1 MADTGD
7 DMRGK
12 FITFEGCEG
21 SGKST
26 QIRLLSEK
34 LTALGVDVLCTREPG
49 GSDVAE
55 QIRKI
60 ILDGKNVSMC
70 DECEA
75 LLYAA
80 ARIQHLKEIVEPALE
95 CGATVL
101 CDRYVDSSL
110 AYQGYARGLGE
121 AYIEE
126 INSAALATYPPDI
139 TLFLNISP
147 EAAFLRK
154 HGADKDDRIEQQ
166 GLEFHKKV
174 YAGYL
179 ALAKKYPRIC
189 PVECGGSKWDTAET
203 IFKILS
209 DKGIIP
215 AI

>member
-1 MADTGD
+1 
-7 DMRGK
+7 MRGK

-34 LTALGVDVLCTREPG
+34 LTAAGVDFIVTREPG

-80 ARIQHLKEIVEPALE
+80 ARIQHLKEIVEPALAA
-95 CGATVL
+95 GKLVI

-110 AYQGYARGLGE
+110 AYQGAARGLGE
-121 AYIEE
+121 KYISD
-126 INSAALATYPPDI
+126 INSVALSSYPPDL
-139 TLFLNISP
+139 TVFLNISP
-147 EAAFLRK
+147 EKAFERK
-154 HGADKDDRIEQQ
+154 HGADKSDRMEQQ
-166 GLEFHKKV
+166 GLEFHDKV

-179 ALAKKYPRIC
+179 ALVDKYPRIC
-189 PVECGGSKWDTAET
+189 AVECGGTKYETAEKV
-203 IFKILS
+203 FSLLK
-209 DKGIIP
+209 DKGVI
-215 AI
+215 